1 MIKSI
6 LQFISLFLPKKS
18 WRQGVR
24 SYSHSHNA
32 YTRKARK
39 TAQSIGSGFVCNRRA
54 LLNKHTVIGDCVR
67 LNGVEIQGS
76 GPVQFGSHICAGSEL
91 LIIAQNHNYDGG
103 SHIPYTPKDY
113 IYKDIK
119 IGNYV
124 WIGSRVTI
132 LPGTEIGEGAIIQ
145 AGAVVHGKIPP
156 CAIAGGNP
164 AQVFKYRDTVHFDK
178 LKKQKKFY

>member
-6 LQFISLFLPKKS
+6 LHFISLFLPKKS

-67 LNGVEIQGS
+67 LNGVEI
-76 GPVQFGSHICAGSEL
+76 
-91 LIIAQNHNYDGG
+91 
-103 SHIPYTPKDY
+103 
-113 IYKDIK
+113 
-119 IGNYV
+119 
-124 WIGSRVTI
+124 
-132 LPGTEIGEGAIIQ
+132 
-145 AGAVVHGKIPP
+145 
-156 CAIAGGNP
+156 
-164 AQVFKYRDTVHFDK
+164 
-178 LKKQKKFY
+178 